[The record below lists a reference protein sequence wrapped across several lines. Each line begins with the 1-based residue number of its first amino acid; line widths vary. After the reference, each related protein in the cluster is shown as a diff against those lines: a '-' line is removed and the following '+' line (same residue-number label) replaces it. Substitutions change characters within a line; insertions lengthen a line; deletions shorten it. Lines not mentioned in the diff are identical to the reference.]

1 MKSVTFIVPTNL
13 NNPLL
18 ESTFLTYPIFK
29 VGFWNGIQYVIQKRK
44 EMLPIFTTYLTIYPD
59 KLIMKRNYKGYKRIW
74 LSKRQAKRRKRIQN
88 LPEFWEKLKLQVGK

>member
-1 MKSVTFIVPTNL
+1 MFT
-13 NNPLL
+13 
-18 ESTFLTYPIFK
+18 EEPI
-29 VGFWNGIQYVIQKRK
+29 GFWNGIQYVIQKRK